1 MNMGTDK
8 NSIKWY
14 DDNAQLYTE
23 HVRDGN
29 NSIYH
34 AYYEKPAMQSLLPE
48 LRDKTVLSI
57 GCGSGEDV
65 IYMAKQGA
73 HRSVGIDISKQL
85 IEIASKSYPECEF
98 HVMDQESLA
107 LDDESFD
114 FAYSS
119 LAIHYLEDW
128 TIALKEAYR
137 VLKPNSYFLFSCHH
151 PLDSSLVTTQDN
163 AESKVT
169 QLARIKHKQTK
180 QVEIIGDYLAHRKLS
195 GSDDFPVVTWHK
207 SISEIAAEIKASG
220 FQIDS
225 IVEPMPLPE
234 LQNVSQRTYDT
245 LVKIPKFL
253 IFKLYK
259 S

>member
-1 MNMGTDK
+1 MSTDK
-8 NSIKWY
+8 NTIKWY
-14 DDNAQLYTE
+14 NENASRYTE
-23 HVRDGN
+23 HVRNDGD
-29 NSIYH
+29 SIYH
-34 AYYEKPAMQSLLPE
+34 AYYEKPAMRGLLPE
-48 LRDKTVLSI
+48 LKNKTVLSI

-65 IYMAKQGA
+65 VYMAKQGA

-85 IEIASKSYPECEF
+85 IEIANESYPECEF
-98 HVMDQESLA
+98 HVMDQEKLTFE
-107 LDDESFD
+107 DESFD

-128 TIALKEAYR
+128 TTALREAYR
-137 VLKPNSYFLFSCHH
+137 VLKPDSYFLFSCHH
-151 PLDSSLVTTQDN
+151 PLDSSLVTTHDD

-180 QVEIIGDYLAHRKLS
+180 QVEIVGDYLTHRQVT

-207 SISEIAAEIKASG
+207 SISEITAEIKASG

-225 IVEPMPLPE
+225 IIEPLPLPE
-234 LQNVSQRTYDT
+234 LQNISQRTYDT

-253 IFKLYK
+253 IFRLYK
-259 S
+259 P